1 MKKILKYPLTIL
13 FFAFIL
19 IAFVFDIAK
28 PDKEFSEF
36 ENKKL
41 KQKPTFTWDGLVSN
55 KYTQNYEKYINDQFV
70 GRDNWINL
78 KSMAE
83 MGLGKI
89 ENNGVVYG
97 KDKYMF
103 DKLNTPDMERLNKN
117 MEYFK
122 QFTEKYPDEN
132 ITVGIIPNSYEV
144 LTDKVPF
151 GLNNIDQT
159 KYTNELF
166 SRLNGNNLRKIYFLE
181 TLKPHKDEY
190 IYYKTDH
197 HWTTLGA
204 YYAYSEYMHSM
215 SMEPVSLDEIKDF
228 AMNVEDFYGTYFNKS
243 KLISAE
249 SDTITVYNKIPVD
262 SVEINMQKKNG
273 LYDMKKFNTRDKY
286 GAFLYG
292 NNGQTVIKSSVNK
305 YHKEG
310 KTSKILVIK
319 DSYANSFVPFLMYN
333 FDEIHVVDLR
343 HFAPNMSDYLK
354 ENNFDEILLMYN
366 FKNFSE
372 DTNIPKLRY

>member
-1 MKKILKYPLTIL
+1 MKKILKYPLTIIFSIFIL
-13 FFAFIL
+13 AAFI
-19 IAFVFDIAK
+19 FDIIK
-28 PDKEFSEF
+28 PDKKFSEF
-36 ENKKL
+36 ENKNLTQRPK
-41 KQKPTFTWDGLVSN
+41 FTWQSLVSN

-70 GRDNWINL
+70 GRDTWINL
-78 KSMAE
+78 KSISE
-83 MGLGKI
+83 MGLAKI
-89 ENNGVVYG
+89 ENNGIVYG
-97 KDKYMF
+97 KDGYMF

-117 MEYFK
+117 MMYFQ
-122 QFTEKYPDEN
+122 QFIEKYPDEH

-144 LTDKVPF
+144 LTDKVPM

-166 SRLNGNNLRKIYFLE
+166 EKLEGNNLREIYFLE
-181 TLKPHKDEY
+181 ALKPHKDEY

-204 YYAYSEYMHSM
+204 YYAYAEYVRSLSM
-215 SMEPVSLDEIKDF
+215 NPVALEEIEDLSIY
-228 AMNVEDFYGTYFNKS
+228 VDDFYGTYFNKS
-243 KLISAE
+243 KHISAE
-249 SDTITVYNKIPVD
+249 ADTITVYKDIPVE
-262 SVEINMQKKNG
+262 SIEINGQRKDG
-273 LYDMKKFNTRDKY
+273 LYDMYKFNTRDKY

-310 KTSKILVIK
+310 QTSKIMVIK

-333 FDEIHVVDLR
+333 FDEIHIIDLR
-343 HFAPNMSDYLK
+343 HFVPKMSLYLK

>member
-13 FFAFIL
+13 FSAFIL
-19 IAFVFDIAK
+19 IAFVFDIIK
-28 PDKEFSEF
+28 PDKKFSEF

-41 KQKPTFTWDGLVSN
+41 TQKPKFTWQGLVNN

-103 DKLNTPDMERLNKN
+103 DKLNTPDMERLYKN

-122 QFTEKYPDEN
+122 QFIEKYPDEN

-144 LTDKVPF
+144 LTDKVPL

-166 SRLNGNNLRKIYFLE
+166 SKLNGNNLCKIYFLE

-215 SMEPVSLDEIKDF
+215 SMEPVSLDEIKNL

-249 SDTITVYNKIPVD
+249 SDTITVYNKIPVE
-262 SVEINMQKKNG
+262 SVEINMQKKTG

-305 YHKEG
+305 YHKQG
-310 KTSKILVIK
+310 HTSKILVIK

-333 FDEIHVVDLR
+333 FDEKHVVVLR
-343 HFAPNMSDYLK
+343 HFVPKMSYYLK
-354 ENNFDEILLMYN
+354 EKNLDEIH
-366 FKNFSE
+366 
-372 DTNIPKLRY
+372 